1 MWRLTLRRSLALLGV
16 LLGALAHGQVWEKTV
31 APGLTYRME
40 VDTQTP
46 RQIHALRFSLKSG
59 TVKAM
64 PELGQGKVYSDDPTK
79 GRESVSELAR
89 RAGAVAAI
97 NGDYF
102 PYTGDPLGLMV
113 RGGELI
119 SVPYPGRAS
128 LGWGEK
134 VATTGIAQY
143 QGTMTPDGQPAAP
156 LRGVNMECGMNE
168 LVLNLPV
175 AGNAVCRQANRV
187 YVVLKLSGATVAPV
201 TQLEAEVAYL
211 LDGTESVPIQEGNAI
226 LAASGTQADLAKT
239 LKPGQ
244 KVVFDIRVT
253 GFDWSKVTQVVGG
266 GPFLVRGGQI
276 AVDADAEGFPASFS
290 QRRHPR
296 TAVGITADGDLWWV
310 AIDGKQAI
318 SDGATLG
325 ETAAIMRR
333 LGCVEAINLDGG
345 GSTTLNV
352 MGLTVNR
359 PSDGVERTVANGVVW
374 IPETKP
380 LTEVAKI
387 GIVAPPSLFVGDQLT
402 LSAVRDSGE
411 KLPNAEVLWNAR
423 GQGWIDQGGRLRAV
437 EKGTVTVG
445 LSARGQVVTVDI
457 PILPR
462 PREETKASR
471 GGPKA
476 NRKKGG

>member
-1 MWRLTLRRSLALLGV
+1 MRRALALLGV
-16 LLGALAHGQVWEKTV
+16 FIGAIAHGQVWEKAI

-40 VDTQTP
+40 VDAQTP

-59 TVKAM
+59 AVKAL
-64 PELGQGKVYSDDPTK
+64 PELGKGKVYDDDPTK

-89 RAGAVAAI
+89 RTGAIAAI
-97 NGDYF
+97 NGDFF

-113 RGGELI
+113 RDGELV
-119 SVPYPGRAS
+119 SVPYPGRAA
-128 LGWGEK
+128 LGWGEGK
-134 VATTGIAQY
+134 AFAGIAQY
-143 QGTMTPDGQPAAP
+143 QGTLTPEGLPAVP

-168 LVLNLPV
+168 FVLNLPV
-175 AGNAVCRQANRV
+175 AGNAVCRQANRI
-187 YVVLKLSGATVAPV
+187 YVVLKMPSLPV
-201 TQLEAEVAYL
+201 TPVSRLEGEVAFL
-211 LDGTESVPIQEGNAI
+211 LEGTESVPIQDGNAI
-226 LAASGTQADLAKT
+226 LAASGTQAELAKT

-244 KVVFDIRVT
+244 KVVFDIKVA
-253 GFDWSKVTQVVGG
+253 GFDWSKVLQVVGG
-266 GPFLVRGGQI
+266 GPFLVRSGQI
-276 AVDADAEGFPASFS
+276 SIDADAEGFPASFS
-290 QRRHPR
+290 QKRHPR
-296 TAVGITADGDLWWV
+296 TAVGVTAEGDLWWV

-380 LTEVAKI
+380 LSEVAKI
-387 GIVAPPSLFVGDQLT
+387 SIVAPPSLYVGDELT
-402 LSAVRDSGE
+402 LSAVRDGGE
-411 KLPNAEVLWNAR
+411 TLPNAEVLWNAR
-423 GQGWIDQGGRLRAV
+423 GQGWIDQGGKLRAV
-437 EKGTVTVG
+437 DKGTVTVG
-445 LSARGQVVTVDI
+445 LSARGQVVSVEI
-457 PILPR
+457 PIVQR
-462 PREETKASR
+462 PREATKASR